1 MTTAFLTEHVDYS
14 IYIILTRLHGD
25 KFLMS
30 GGSWSSWMFLCRTKR
45 WREALN
51 FERFLAAHLLAS
63 YFKNST
69 IGEEYPIDIYFLH
82 INDIPSIV

>member
-1 MTTAFLTEHVDYS
+1 
-14 IYIILTRLHGD
+14 
-25 KFLMS
+25 
-30 GGSWSSWMFLCRTKR
+30 MFLCRTKR

-69 IGEEYPIDIYFLH
+69 IGEDYPIDISFLH